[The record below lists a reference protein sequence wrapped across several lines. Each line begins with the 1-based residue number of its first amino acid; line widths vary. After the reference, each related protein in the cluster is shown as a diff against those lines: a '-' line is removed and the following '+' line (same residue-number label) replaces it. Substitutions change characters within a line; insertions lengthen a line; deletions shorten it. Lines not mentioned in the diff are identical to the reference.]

1 MRDDILFHI
10 TTREEWKKHQNQG
23 RYMPESF
30 DTEGFI
36 HCSNGDKIEET
47 ANRFFS
53 GYDKILLLVIDVSTL
68 IENIKYEEDE
78 ETGEKFPHLYAPL
91 HTNAV
96 IDKIEIAPED
106 NGKFNI
112 SFTTEN

>member
-10 TTREEWKKHQNQG
+10 TSREAWKEYQNQG
-23 RYMPESF
+23 MYKPESYEE
-30 DTEGFI
+30 EGFI
-36 HCSNGDKIEET
+36 HCSRGDQLEET
-47 ANRFFS
+47 ANRHFS

-96 IDKIEIAPED
+96 IDKIEVAPED
-106 NGKFNI
+106 SGKFNI
-112 SFTTEN
+112 SFSTEN